1 VFLAEAT
8 NDENFKVAIKAIS
21 KKKIGDNLKQIKA
34 EINILSSLDHP
45 NIVKY
50 YETYE
55 NKEFL
60 YIVMEYCPGGDLF
73 KFITK

>member
-1 VFLAEAT
+1 M
-8 NDENFKVAIKAIS
+8 
-21 KKKIGDNLKQIKA
+21 KA
-34 EINILSSLDHP
+34 EINILSWLDHP

-55 NKEFL
+55 NKDFL

-73 KFITK
+73 DLITKKSKG